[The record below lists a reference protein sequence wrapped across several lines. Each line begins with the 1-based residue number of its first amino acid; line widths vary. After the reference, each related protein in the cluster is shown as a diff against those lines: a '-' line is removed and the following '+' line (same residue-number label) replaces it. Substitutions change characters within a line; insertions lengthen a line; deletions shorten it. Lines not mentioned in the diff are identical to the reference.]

1 MATAYKVL
9 AQAAPSAT
17 SNTDIYTVP
26 ASTETII
33 STLVVANR
41 GTAAA
46 SYRIAIR
53 PDAAVLSN
61 IHYIAYD
68 VAIPA
73 NDSINLTLGLTI
85 NASDVV
91 TVYASSAN
99 FTFSIFGSEI
109 TPD

>member
-1 MATAYKVL
+1 MPTAYKVL
-9 AQAAPSAT
+9 AQAAPTAT

-26 ASTETII
+26 AGTETII

-53 PDAAVLSN
+53 PDAATLAN
-61 IHYIAYD
+61 THYIAFD

-73 NDSINLTLGLTI
+73 SDSVNLTLGLTL

-91 TVYASSAN
+91 TVYASTAN

-109 TPD
+109 TA